1 MAFRTWGRLLLT
13 ALGVSVLAGA
23 GQLGVAYGFGI
34 VRLTGAFTGTTV
46 NQWPAQL
53 VWVGWFAANAA
64 VAGAVL
70 TGRLA
75 RRDTPAASTGR
86 QLAIGGAAALGATAV
101 APLCM
106 QPARAAEL
114 ISVDPVWAV
123 GICAILGAV
132 IGAGA
137 AVAVLFRPE
146 LGWNMAAVAGAVWV
160 LALISVLP
168 SLGSAGPL
176 PTVRLGVLEPNWLD
190 DAAAQRLALLLLP
203 VVALLAGA
211 ATAGMARWR
220 GQVPL
225 VSGLTGV
232 AGPVLVAFAY
242 LTAGPG
248 DAVDRYQ
255 TTPYYGALIAILA
268 GALGAAAAALLR
280 WPVGART
287 ADPQAI
293 EPTDI
298 LRPLPAGPPLPGTE
312 AATSTDP
319 VDDHRDT
326 GPTAD
331 AAPTGGQLADTG
343 PGPRATDD
351 TATVRTVPA
360 HWDWPATTASGQHGP
375 VPADAT
381 RPEQAPR
388 QVGRRQ
394 RTYTTPDVPKA
405 DAPTQ
410 DALRTSGQPDR
421 ATNPPAPASWLTDPT
436 GEFTAGRQSTPSSR
450 DGDTPT
456 VSASTAAA
464 STAATSVAET
474 STVPAGDTGAVGPT
488 PDASADDLTGRD
500 VPGSDHTTTGDR
512 VAPVTGTPV
521 TGSTSTP
528 VTGSTSTPI
537 AGSTSTPVTGSTS
550 TPVAG
555 SASTPIAGDGPAE
568 APAPKPR
575 RTRKPKSTPAGS
587 GTIEGATPAGR
598 ELAATEATS
607 GDTPKATSGGTPKAS
622 TPDWHSPTAGADLP
636 APVDS
641 DPNVADG
648 TAHAATE
655 AAADDAAAPAAE
667 STSGPVATAAAETTT
682 DRAAG
687 AGSTGRRTA
696 GAGSAA
702 DRTAGAGTASG
713 RTTPAA
719 GTTGGGTAP
728 AAESAG
734 GRTRR
739 PARSGKAT
747 DVTGADAAGPVD
759 QGAPLPGQDAASGQ
773 ENQTDGKDPQ
783 GQTVGTA
790 GESRRDGATS
800 TEPEATTVGVGD
812 PEPAEKFSTGHAE
825 PSTTEGD
832 GRASLFGEATADGP
846 ATDRWTPAAPAW
858 PVTSAWT
865 TAPATGTAD
874 SDSSASDAPVVADES
889 DWTPRFRHRA
899 PLPDLSRAST
909 WDAFNTTRRAPD
921 RTASTPDQSAST
933 PDLSAPTDPTA
944 STTDQGSPTAATL
957 GGAGSR
963 DRAASTTGQ
972 DYSTPDQA
980 TGTTGQ
986 AIGTTGQ
993 AIGTPD
999 RGNSTTG
1006 RDNSTTGRVAGRRGR
1021 LADATGAPTPAGPV
1035 VPPSAGPGIP
1045 EQGGATGTADR
1056 DATATADRG
1065 TSGTDR
1071 GTSATA
1077 DTGGPDGDGG
1087 PESDARRARS
1097 TSTDDAEQPSRRG
1110 RLGGLF
1116 RRNRART
1123 DEEKRPAA
1131 DAAEPLPTQ
1140 DEEFVDWVAGLG
1152 KPIADNEPEQENGR
1166 RSLRS
1171 TGRHHRD

>member
-146 LGWNMAAVAGAVWV
+146 LGWNMAAVAGAVWL

-168 SLGSAGPL
+168 SLGTAGPL
-176 PTVRLGVLEPNWLD
+176 PTVRLGVLEPNWLN

-211 ATAGMARWR
+211 ATAGLARWR

-225 VSGLTGV
+225 VSGATGV

-280 WPVGART
+280 WPIGART

-293 EPTDI
+293 APTDI
-298 LRPLPAGPPLPGTE
+298 LRPLPAGPSLPGAE
-312 AATSTDP
+312 AARS
-319 VDDHRDT
+319 T
-326 GPTAD
+326 GPAD
-331 AAPTGGQLADTG
+331 DATPSGGDLATTG
-343 PGPRATDD
+343 PGPRAADD
-351 TATVRTVPA
+351 TAGVRTVPA
-360 HWDWPATTASGQHGP
+360 HWDWPATTASGQHGT

-381 RPEQAPR
+381 PPGPAPR
-388 QVGRRQ
+388 PVGRRQ
-394 RTYTTPDVPKA
+394 HADTTPDAATAGTPNQ
-405 DAPTQ
+405 DAPPTG
-410 DALRTSGQPDR
+410 GQHDR

-436 GEFTAGRQSTPSSR
+436 GEFTAGRQSTPSGR
-450 DGDTPT
+450 DGDATGVAVPMPA
-456 VSASTAAA
+456 VPASTAA
-464 STAATSVAET
+464 V
-474 STVPAGDTGAVGPT
+474 GDTGAAGPT
-488 PDASADDLTGRD
+488 PRADADDPTGK
-500 VPGSDHTTTGDR
+500 TTTATTAGDER
-512 VAPVTGTPV
+512 SSDDTTTSDPAIPVPPVTGTPRADDAG
-521 TGSTSTP
+521 TPSAGNAATP
-528 VTGSTSTPI
+528 VADGAGTTVAGNAGTPS
-537 AGSTSTPVTGSTS
+537 ADNAA

-555 SASTPIAGDGPAE
+555 NAATTSAGTPSASNATTPSAGTPSAGNAATPSAGSAGDGTAD

-575 RTRKPKSTPAGS
+575 RTRKPKSTPTEVTP
-587 GTIEGATPAGR
+587 GT
-598 ELAATEATS
+598 
-607 GDTPKATSGGTPKAS
+607 
-622 TPDWHSPTAGADLP
+622 TAED
-636 APVDS
+636 
-641 DPNVADG
+641 
-648 TAHAATE
+648 
-655 AAADDAAAPAAE
+655 
-667 STSGPVATAAAETTT
+667 TAAA
-682 DRAAG
+682 
-687 AGSTGRRTA
+687 AGST
-696 GAGSAA
+696 
-702 DRTAGAGTASG
+702 
-713 RTTPAA
+713 
-719 GTTGGGTAP
+719 
-728 AAESAG
+728 G

-747 DVTGADAAGPVD
+747 DVSGTDSAGPVD
-759 QGAPLPGQDAASGQ
+759 HAAPVPDQDAPRPDRDAPLPGDIEPAQASLTGGKGSR
-773 ENQTDGKDPQ
+773 EQTDGT
-783 GQTVGTA
+783 G
-790 GESRRDGATS
+790 GESRRDRAAGTDS
-800 TEPEATTVGVGD
+800 TVTTAPVGD
-812 PEPAEKFSTGHAE
+812 PAPVEESATGRAERSAAQ
-825 PSTTEGD
+825 GD
-832 GRASLFGEATADGP
+832 GGASLFGEATADGP
-846 ATDRWTPAAPAW
+846 EADRWTPTAPAW

-865 TAPATGTAD
+865 AAPGTAD
-874 SDSSASDAPVVADES
+874 PEPSASDAPVPAEES
-889 DWTPRFRHRA
+889 TDWTPRFRHRA

-909 WDAFNTTRRAPD
+909 WDAFNTTRRTAASD
-921 RTASTPDQSAST
+921 RTTSTADQSAG
-933 PDLSAPTDPTA
+933 APG
-944 STTDQGSPTAATL
+944 QGSPTASIPDQDGPTAATL
-957 GGAGSR
+957 DGGLPTG
-963 DRAASTTGQ
+963 RAASTTGQ
-972 DYSTPDQA
+972 A
-980 TGTTGQ
+980 
-986 AIGTTGQ
+986 
-993 AIGTPD
+993 
-999 RGNSTTG
+999 NSTTDQPG
-1006 RDNSTTGRVAGRRGR
+1006 GTTDQRGGTTDRAVGRRGR
-1021 LADATGAPTPAGPV
+1021 AGEATGTPTSAGSV
-1035 VPPSAGPGIP
+1035 APPSTGPGIP
-1045 EQGGATGTADR
+1045 GQG
-1056 DATATADRG
+1056 G
-1065 TSGTDR
+1065 TSGTAGSDAS
-1071 GTSATA
+1071 GTAGS
-1077 DTGGPDGDGG
+1077 DGPD
-1087 PESDARRARS
+1087 SDARRAVP
-1097 TSTDDAEQPSRRG
+1097 TSIDDAEQPSRRG

-1116 RRNRART
+1116 RRNRARA
-1123 DEEKRPAA
+1123 DEEKRSAA
-1131 DAAEPLPTQ
+1131 DATEPLATQ

>member
-64 VAGAVL
+64 IAGAVL

-75 RRDTPAASTGR
+75 RRDTPSASTGR

-146 LGWNMAAVAGAVWV
+146 LGWNMAAVAGAVWL

-168 SLGSAGPL
+168 SLGTAGPL

-211 ATAGMARWR
+211 ATAGLARWR

-225 VSGLTGV
+225 VSGATGV

-280 WPVGART
+280 WPVGADA
-287 ADPQAI
+287 ADPQSI
-293 EPTDI
+293 EPSDI

-312 AATSTDP
+312 AARSTGP

-326 GPTAD
+326 EPTAD
-331 AAPTGGQLADTG
+331 ATPTGGHLTGTG
-343 PGPRATDD
+343 PGPRTADD

-360 HWDWPATTASGQHGP
+360 HWDWPATTASGQYGA
-375 VPADAT
+375 VPTDAT
-381 RPEQAPR
+381 PPGQAP
-388 QVGRRQ
+388 QPVGRRQ
-394 RTYTTPDVPKA
+394 HPDTTPD
-405 DAPTQ
+405 APTTGTPTQ
-410 DALRTSGQPDR
+410 NALHTGGQHDR

-436 GEFTAGRQSTPSSR
+436 GEFTAGRQSAPSSR
-450 DGDTPT
+450 DADPIVAADPTPT
-456 VSASTAAA
+456 VPA
-464 STAATSVAET
+464 STAATSTAAT
-474 STVPAGDTGAVGPT
+474 STAATSTAAAGDTGAVGTGAVGPT
-488 PDASADDLTGRD
+488 FDADADDRTG
-500 VPGSDHTTTGDR
+500 STTTTTAGGDER
-512 VAPVTGTPV
+512 DSDRTTTSDPTAPVTAAPV
-521 TGSTSTP
+521 TAAP
-528 VTGSTSTPI
+528 VT
-537 AGSTSTPVTGSTS
+537 AAPVTAAPVTAAAD
-550 TPVAG
+550 TPSAG
-555 SASTPIAGDGPAE
+555 SADTPSAGDADTPSAGSAGTPSASAPSAGDGAAD

-575 RTRKPKSTPAGS
+575 RTRKPKSTPADVTP
-587 GTIEGATPAGR
+587 GT
-598 ELAATEATS
+598 
-607 GDTPKATSGGTPKAS
+607 
-622 TPDWHSPTAGADLP
+622 TADQ
-636 APVDS
+636 
-641 DPNVADG
+641 
-648 TAHAATE
+648 
-655 AAADDAAAPAAE
+655 
-667 STSGPVATAAAETTT
+667 TAAA
-682 DRAAG
+682 
-687 AGSTGRRTA
+687 AGSTA
-696 GAGSAA
+696 
-702 DRTAGAGTASG
+702 
-713 RTTPAA
+713 
-719 GTTGGGTAP
+719 
-728 AAESAG
+728 

-747 DVTGADAAGPVD
+747 DLTGTDSAGPVD
-759 QGAPLPGQDAASGQ
+759 QDALLPDRDAPLPDRDAPLPGQSTEPGQ
-773 ENQTDGKDPQ
+773 ANQTGGKDPQ
-783 GQTVGTA
+783 EQTVGTG
-790 GESRRDGATS
+790 GESRRDGTAS
-800 TEPEATTVGVGD
+800 TEPAATTAPVGD
-812 PEPAEKFSTGHAE
+812 PAPVEGSGTGRADRSAAES
-825 PSTTEGD
+825 D
-832 GRASLFGEATADGP
+832 GGASLFGAATAEGP
-846 ATDRWTPAAPAW
+846 GTDRWAPTAPAW

-865 TAPATGTAD
+865 TAPGTETAD
-874 SDSSASDAPVVADES
+874 PEPSGSDAPVPAEEPT

-909 WDAFNTTRRAPD
+909 WDAFNTTRRAAASD
-921 RTASTPDQSAST
+921 RTASTPDQGS
-933 PDLSAPTDPTA
+933 PTDPTA
-944 STTDQGSPTAATL
+944 STPDQDSPTAATL
-957 GGAGSR
+957 DGGRSR
-963 DRAASTTGQ
+963 GRANSTTGQ
-972 DYSTPDQA
+972 ASSA
-980 TGTTGQ
+980 TDPASSMTDR
-986 AIGTTGQ
+986 ASS
-993 AIGTPD
+993 APD
-999 RGNSTTG
+999 RA
-1006 RDNSTTGRVAGRRGR
+1006 VGRRGR
-1021 LADATGAPTPAGPV
+1021 VGEATGAPASAGPV
-1035 VPPSAGPGIP
+1035 VPPPAGPGIP
-1045 EQGGATGTADR
+1045 EQGRASGTAD
-1056 DATATADRG
+1056 
-1065 TSGTDR
+1065 S
-1071 GTSATA
+1071 
-1077 DTGGPDGDGG
+1077 GGPDGD
-1087 PESDARRARS
+1087 ARRAAPA
-1097 TSTDDAEQPSRRG
+1097 STDDAEQPSRRG

-1116 RRNRART
+1116 RRNRARA

-1131 DAAEPLPTQ
+1131 DAAEPLATQ

>member
-146 LGWNMAAVAGAVWV
+146 LGWNMAAVAGAVWL

-168 SLGSAGPL
+168 SLGTAGPL
-176 PTVRLGVLEPNWLD
+176 PTVRLGVLEPSWLN

-211 ATAGMARWR
+211 ATAGLARWR

-225 VSGLTGV
+225 VSGATGV

-280 WPVGART
+280 WPIIART

-293 EPTDI
+293 APTDI
-298 LRPLPAGPPLPGTE
+298 LRPLPAGPSLPDAE
-312 AATSTDP
+312 AARS
-319 VDDHRDT
+319 T
-326 GPTAD
+326 GPAD
-331 AAPTGGQLADTG
+331 DATPSGGDLATTG
-343 PGPRATDD
+343 PGPRAADD
-351 TATVRTVPA
+351 TAGVRTVPA
-360 HWDWPATTASGQHGP
+360 HWDWPATTASGQHGT

-381 RPEQAPR
+381 PPGPAPR
-388 QVGRRQ
+388 PVGRRQ
-394 RTYTTPDVPKA
+394 HADTTS
-405 DAPTQ
+405 DAATAGTPSQDTLPTG
-410 DALRTSGQPDR
+410 GQHDR

-436 GEFTAGRQSTPSSR
+436 GEFTAGRQTTPSSR
-450 DGDTPT
+450 DGDAIGAAVPMPA
-456 VSASTAAA
+456 VPASTAA
-464 STAATSVAET
+464 V
-474 STVPAGDTGAVGPT
+474 GDTGAAGPT
-488 PDASADDLTGRD
+488 PRADADDPTGKTTTATTAGDDRSSDDTTTSDPAIPVPPVAVPPVAVTPRADDAGTPSAGNATTPVADGAGTRVAGNAGTPSAD
-500 VPGSDHTTTGDR
+500 
-512 VAPVTGTPV
+512 VAG
-521 TGSTSTP
+521 
-528 VTGSTSTPI
+528 
-537 AGSTSTPVTGSTS
+537 

-555 SASTPIAGDGPAE
+555 NAAATSAGTLSASSAATPSAGNAATPSASSAGTPSAGNAATPSAGSAGDGTAD

-575 RTRKPKSTPAGS
+575 RTRKPKSTPAEVTP
-587 GTIEGATPAGR
+587 GT
-598 ELAATEATS
+598 
-607 GDTPKATSGGTPKAS
+607 
-622 TPDWHSPTAGADLP
+622 TAED
-636 APVDS
+636 
-641 DPNVADG
+641 
-648 TAHAATE
+648 
-655 AAADDAAAPAAE
+655 
-667 STSGPVATAAAETTT
+667 TAAA
-682 DRAAG
+682 
-687 AGSTGRRTA
+687 AGST
-696 GAGSAA
+696 
-702 DRTAGAGTASG
+702 
-713 RTTPAA
+713 
-719 GTTGGGTAP
+719 
-728 AAESAG
+728 G

-747 DVTGADAAGPVD
+747 DVSGTESAGPVD
-759 QGAPLPGQDAASGQ
+759 HAAPGPDQDAPLPDRDAPLPGDTEPAQASQTGGKGLR
-773 ENQTDGKDPQ
+773 EQTDGT
-783 GQTVGTA
+783 GA
-790 GESRRDGATS
+790 ESRRDRAAGTDS
-800 TEPEATTVGVGD
+800 TVTTAPVGD
-812 PEPAEKFSTGHAE
+812 PAPVVGSATGRAERSAAQ
-825 PSTTEGD
+825 GD
-832 GRASLFGEATADGP
+832 GGASLFGEASVDGP
-846 ATDRWTPAAPAW
+846 EADRWTPTAPAW

-865 TAPATGTAD
+865 AAPGTAD
-874 SDSSASDAPVVADES
+874 PEPSASDAPVPAEES
-889 DWTPRFRHRA
+889 TDWTPRFRHRA

-909 WDAFNTTRRAPD
+909 WDAFNTTRRTAASD
-921 RTASTPDQSAST
+921 RTTSTADQST
-933 PDLSAPTDPTA
+933 GAPG
-944 STTDQGSPTAATL
+944 QGSPTAGIPDQDGPTAATL
-957 GGAGSR
+957 DGGLPTG
-963 DRAASTTGQ
+963 RAASTTGQ
-972 DYSTPDQA
+972 A
-980 TGTTGQ
+980 
-986 AIGTTGQ
+986 
-993 AIGTPD
+993 
-999 RGNSTTG
+999 NSTTDQRG
-1006 RDNSTTGRVAGRRGR
+1006 STTDQHGSTTDQPGGTTDRAVGRRGR
-1021 LADATGAPTPAGPV
+1021 AGEATGTPASAGSV
-1035 VPPSAGPGIP
+1035 APPSTGPGIP
-1045 EQGGATGTADR
+1045 GQNGASGTAGSG
-1056 DATATADRG
+1056 A
-1065 TSGTDR
+1065 SGTAGSD
-1071 GTSATA
+1071 
-1077 DTGGPDGDGG
+1077 GPD
-1087 PESDARRARS
+1087 SDARRAVP

-1116 RRNRART
+1116 RRNRVRA
-1123 DEEKRPAA
+1123 DEEKRSAA
-1131 DAAEPLPTQ
+1131 DAAEPLATQ

>member
-75 RRDTPAASTGR
+75 RRDAPPASTGR

-137 AVAVLFRPE
+137 AIAVLFRPE
-146 LGWNMAAVAGAVWV
+146 LGWNMAAVAGAVWL

-168 SLGSAGPL
+168 SLGTAGPL

-203 VVALLAGA
+203 MVALLAGA
-211 ATAGMARWR
+211 ATAGLARWR

-225 VSGLTGV
+225 VSAATGV
-232 AGPVLVAFAY
+232 AGPVLLAFAY

-280 WPVGART
+280 WPVGARS
-287 ADPQAI
+287 ADSQAI
-293 EPTDI
+293 EPSDI

-312 AATSTDP
+312 AAPSTG
-319 VDDHRDT
+319 DDHRDT
-326 GPTAD
+326 EPTTD
-331 AAPTGGQLADTG
+331 ATRTGGQLATTG
-343 PGPRATDD
+343 PGPRAADD

-375 VPADAT
+375 VPADAA
-381 RPEQAPR
+381 RPREASRPA
-388 QVGRRQ
+388 GRRQ
-394 RTYTTPDVPKA
+394 HADTTGALPTTV
-405 DAPTQ
+405 APTQ
-410 DALRTSGQPDR
+410 DVLLPSGQHDR

-450 DGDTPT
+450 DGDTIG
-456 VSASTAAA
+456 AAK
-464 STAATSVAET
+464 
-474 STVPAGDTGAVGPT
+474 PT
-488 PDASADDLTGRD
+488 PVTEADDPTGSTTTTTAGGD
-500 VPGSDHTTTGDR
+500 KPGSDDTTSGPTAQ
-512 VAPVTGTPV
+512 VTPETVTGTPSAS
-521 TGSTSTP
+521 GAGTP
-528 VTGSTSTPI
+528 SAGTPS
-537 AGSTSTPVTGSTS
+537 AGTPSAS
-550 TPVAG
+550 TPVAS
-555 SASTPIAGDGPAE
+555 SASTPAASSASTPAASSASTPAASSASTPAASSAATPSTGSAATPSTGSAGTSSTGSAGDGTAD

-575 RTRKPKSTPAGS
+575 RTRKSKSTPVEPSTPGPHAPATGAGLP
-587 GTIEGATPAGR
+587 TPVGS
-598 ELAATEATS
+598 EPNLADGDAHAPAEATA
-607 GDTPKATSGGTPKAS
+607 DNA
-622 TPDWHSPTAGADLP
+622 PT
-636 APVDS
+636 
-641 DPNVADG
+641 
-648 TAHAATE
+648 T
-655 AAADDAAAPAAE
+655 
-667 STSGPVATAAAETTT
+667 GPT
-682 DRAAG
+682 
-687 AGSTGRRTA
+687 
-696 GAGSAA
+696 A
-702 DRTAGAGTASG
+702 DRTAA
-713 RTTPAA
+713 AA
-719 GTTGGGTAP
+719 GST
-728 AAESAG
+728 G

-739 PARSGKAT
+739 PARSGAAT
-747 DVTGADAAGPVD
+747 DGTGVDFAGPVD
-759 QGAPLPGQDAASGQ
+759 QDAALPGQGTEPSQG
-773 ENQTDGKDPQ
+773 EQTSGKDPQ
-783 GQTVGTA
+783 DQAIGNGGTSPRGSA
-790 GESRRDGATS
+790 ASA
-800 TEPEATTVGVGD
+800 EPEGTTVPAAD
-812 PEPAEKFSTGHAE
+812 PAPVDAFGTGRAEPAA
-825 PSTTEGD
+825 TEGD
-832 GRASLFGEATADGP
+832 GDASLFREATADGP

-865 TAPATGTAD
+865 TTPATGTTEPEPA
-874 SDSSASDAPVVADES
+874 APDAPVAAEES

-909 WDAFNTTRRAPD
+909 WDAFNTSRRAESD
-921 RTASTPDQSAST
+921 RTTSTPEQSASTPDQSGPTGPTISGA
-933 PDLSAPTDPTA
+933 DRGGPTDQVA
-944 STTDQGSPTAATL
+944 SMPDQGSPTAAKL
-957 GGAGSR
+957 GRGRSR
-963 DRAASTTGQ
+963 DRASSTT
-972 DYSTPDQA
+972 DRDN
-980 TGTTGQ
+980 GTTDQGV
-986 AIGTTGQ
+986 GTTDQGVGATDQ
-993 AIGTPD
+993 GVGTAD
-999 RGNSTTG
+999 KG
-1006 RDNSTTGRVAGRRGR
+1006 VGRRGR
-1021 LADATGAPTPAGPV
+1021 VGEATGASAVVGSVLPA
-1035 VPPSAGPGIP
+1035 SAGPGIP
-1045 EQGGATGTADR
+1045 EQGGASGT
-1056 DATATADRG
+1056 
-1065 TSGTDR
+1065 TDR
-1071 GTSATA
+1071 GASGAA
-1077 DTGGPDGDGG
+1077 DSDGPD
-1087 PESDARRARS
+1087 SAARRAAPA
-1097 TSTDDAEQPSRRG
+1097 STDDVEQSSRRG

-1116 RRNRART
+1116 RRNRARAE
-1123 DEEKRPAA
+1123 EEKRPAA
-1131 DAAEPLPTQ
+1131 DEAESLPTQ